1 MRRIRS
7 KLSYANVVA
16 TLCLFIALGGTSYA
30 AVKITGADIKP
41 ESVTGANIKDGSLM
55 AKDFKKGQLPDGRPG
70 APGAQGQAGAQGGQ
84 GAAGAQ
90 GATGATGA
98 QGAQGEP
105 GEPGEAAAPP
115 PGGPATTER
124 LTIEASPDPI
134 VVKVLSSSLDG
145 AFEEGAPKAAFEGL
159 DITAVPGADATQL
172 VAVAATGKHLK
183 SAKLEVTAPG
193 AASPTAT
200 LELGEMTVASFAV
213 SGSGEERTEHMR
225 LTVPSPGGSQAEPP
239 RLVWAAGAPALPT
252 AGQKVGEMTLAGVT
266 GTFDLIS
273 DPSAA
278 VEPEGWGLVGPEVT
292 GGGGGAGH
300 PSFESFRV
308 VKAVDSRSP
317 ELLDAMRFGKHFT
330 LATIKVFA
338 PGTTT
343 PATTY
348 ELKDASFGA
357 YHLRGGP
364 VPIEELGL
372 KFAAITQTVPVAG
385 GESKVG
391 CWSVSENKAC

>member
-7 KLSYANVVA
+7 KLSYANMVA

-55 AKDFKKGQLPDGRPG
+55 AKDFKKGQLPDGKNG
-70 APGAQGQAGAQGGQ
+70 APGAPGQAGAQGGQ

-90 GATGATGA
+90 GATGATGP
-98 QGAQGEP
+98 QGAQ

-115 PGGPATTER
+115 PEGPATTER
-124 LTIEASPDPI
+124 LTIAASPSPI
-134 VVKVLSSSLDG
+134 VVNVLSSSLDG

-159 DITAVPGADATQL
+159 EVTATPGADAPQL
-172 VAVAATGKHLK
+172 LTAVASGKHLA

-213 SGSGEERTEHMR
+213 SGSGAERTEQMR

-252 AGQKVGEMTLAGVT
+252 AGQKLGEMTLAGVT

-278 VEPEGWGLVGPEVT
+278 VEPEGWGLVGPEAT
-292 GGGGGAGH
+292 GGGGGTSR
-300 PSFESFRV
+300 PKFETFRV

-330 LATIKVFA
+330 LATIKVFV

-348 ELKDASFGA
+348 ELKDASFGS

-364 VPIEELGL
+364 VPIEELGF
-372 KFAAITQTVPVAG
+372 KFAAIKQTVPVAG

-391 CWSVSENKAC
+391 CWSPQENKAC

>member
-16 TLCLFIALGGTSYA
+16 TICLFITLGGTSYA

-41 ESVTGANIKDGSLM
+41 ESVTGANIKDGSLL
-55 AKDFKKGQLPDGRPG
+55 AKDFKKGQLPGGKPG
-70 APGAQGQAGAQGGQ
+70 APGAPGQAGAQGGQ

-90 GATGATGA
+90 GAPGAAGA
-98 QGAQGEP
+98 QGPQ

-124 LTIEASPDPI
+124 LTIAASPSPI
-134 VVKVLSSSLDG
+134 VVNVLSSSLDG
-145 AFEEGAPKAAFEGL
+145 VFEEGAPKAAFEGL
-159 DITAVPGADATQL
+159 EVTATPGADAPQL
-172 VAVAATGKHLK
+172 LAAVASGKHLA
-183 SAKLEVTAPG
+183 SAKLEVTVPG

-213 SGSGEERTEHMR
+213 SGSGEERTEQMR
-225 LTVPSPGGSQAEPP
+225 LTVPSPGGSQTEPP
-239 RLVWAAGAPALPT
+239 RLVWAAGAPALP
-252 AGQKVGEMTLAGVT
+252 APGQKVGEMTLAGVS
-266 GTFDLIS
+266 GTINLIS
-273 DPSAA
+273 DPTAA
-278 VEPEGWGLVGPEVT
+278 VEPEGWGLVGPELT
-292 GGGGGAGH
+292 GGGGGGAGRAK
-300 PSFESFRV
+300 FETFRV

-330 LATIKVFA
+330 LATIKVFV

-348 ELKDASFGA
+348 ELKDASFGG

-364 VPIEELGL
+364 VPIEELAL
-372 KFAAITQTVPVAG
+372 NYSAIKQTVPVAG
-385 GESKVG
+385 GEPKVG
-391 CWSVSENKAC
+391 CWSPQENKAC

>member
-55 AKDFKKGQLPDGRPG
+55 AKDFKKGQLPDGKNG
-70 APGAQGQAGAQGGQ
+70 APGAPGQAGAQGGQ

-90 GATGATGA
+90 GATGAMGA

-145 AFEEGAPKAAFEGL
+145 AFEEGAAKPSFEGL
-159 DITAVPGADATQL
+159 DVTATAGTDAPQL
-172 VAVAATGKHLK
+172 LAAIASGKHFP
-183 SAKLEVTAPG
+183 SAKLEVLAPG
-193 AASPTAT
+193 SETPTAT
-200 LELGEMTVASFAV
+200 LELGDTTVASFAV
-213 SGSGEERTEHMR
+213 SGSGEERTEEMR
-225 LTVPSPGGSQAEPP
+225 LTVPTPASPTEPP
-239 RLVWAAGAPALPT
+239 LLVWAGAPALPE
-252 AGQKVGEMTLAGVT
+252 AGQKVGEMTVGGVT
-266 GTFDLIS
+266 GTIDLIS

-278 VEPEGWGLVGPEVT
+278 VEPEGWSLVGPEPT
-292 GGGGGAGH
+292 GGGGGVGH
-300 PSFESFRV
+300 PKFATFRV
-308 VKAVDSRSP
+308 VKAVDSLSP
-317 ELLDAMRFGKHFT
+317 ELLKVMRLGDHFT
-330 LATIKVFA
+330 AATITLFV

-348 ELKDASFGA
+348 ELKDVGIGS
-357 YHLRGGP
+357 YRLRGGP

-372 KFAAITQTVPVAG
+372 DFGSIKQSVPVAG
-385 GESKVG
+385 GEPKVG
-391 CWSVSENKAC
+391 CWSVQGNKAC